1 MYYVLTASIPQTSLY
16 VQLTGQEWIKVVLT
30 TVSLS
35 ENIIPNAA
43 LTPIESTQQSVHVF
57 TEVLMNKEN
66 STLDFIASLTTREAE
81 ALRRRFGIFNATDDT
96 DDVDSSSELPPP
108 SDDDENG
115 SGGVPIAPNPHDS

>member
-1 MYYVLTASIPQTSLY
+1 
-16 VQLTGQEWIKVVLT
+16 
-30 TVSLS
+30 
-35 ENIIPNAA
+35 
-43 LTPIESTQQSVHVF
+43 
-57 TEVLMNKEN
+57 MNKEN

-81 ALRRRFGIFNATDDT
+81 ALRRRFGIVNATDDT